1 MPRSVSRLAR
11 FGRYALIVLGVL
23 VLLAGALA
31 IKLRMDGFLREP
43 VYETVAPT
51 LPDDIQH
58 PAILVFSKT
67 NGFIH
72 KEAIPA
78 AQALFKKLGKANG
91 WNLYMTDNSAVHNPQ
106 DLQRFDAL
114 VWNNVSGDVLT
125 DEQRTA
131 LEQYLEN
138 GGGFVGIHG
147 SGGDP
152 SYAWPWYPQT
162 LLRAQFTAHPM
173 FPQFQQATLTVE
185 SPQDA
190 IVSDLPASFSMNDE
204 WYSFSAPPQDVEVL
218 LSLDEQSYEPKVLF
232 TDIGM
237 GADHPIAWKHCLGK
251 GRVFYGAPGH
261 LASSYSDPRYAGVLE
276 KATQWA
282 MQPDPACK

>member
-1 MPRSVSRLAR
+1 MPRSASPLAR
-11 FGRYALIVLGVL
+11 IGRYALILLGVL
-23 VLLAGALA
+23 VLLVAAVA
-31 IKLRMDGFLREP
+31 IKLRMDGLFRAP
-43 VYETVAPT
+43 VYETSAPD
-51 LPDDIQH
+51 LPADLQH

-78 AQALFKKLGKANG
+78 AQELFKKLGEANG
-91 WNLYMTDNSAVHNPQ
+91 WNVYLTDNAAVHNPQ

-125 DEQRTA
+125 SEQRTA
-131 LEQYLEN
+131 LKDYLEN

-152 SYAWPWYPQT
+152 SYDWAWYPQS
-162 LLRAQFTAHPM
+162 LLRAQFTAHPL
-173 FPQFQQATLTVE
+173 FPQFQQATLEVE

-190 IVSDLPASFSMNDE
+190 IVSHLPERFDMTDE

-218 LSLDEQSYEPKVLF
+218 LSLDEKTYSPKVL
-232 TDIGM
+232 TQDIGM
-237 GADHPIAWKHCLGK
+237 GAEHPIAWKHCQGK

-261 LASSYSDPRYAGVLE
+261 VASTYSDPRYARVLE
-276 KATQWA
+276 QATRWA
-282 MQPDPACK
+282 MQPDPACH

>member
-1 MPRSVSRLAR
+1 MTRSSSRLAR
-11 FGRYALIVLGVL
+11 FGRYALIALVVLA
-23 VLLAGALA
+23 LLAGALA

-43 VYETVAPT
+43 AYETAAPV
-51 LPDDIQH
+51 LPAELKH
-58 PAILVFSKT
+58 PAILLFSKT

-78 AQALFKKLGKANG
+78 AQALFQQLGEANG
-91 WNLYMTDNSAVHNPQ
+91 WSVYLTDNAAVHNPQ
-106 DLQRFDAL
+106 DLAQFDAV

-125 DEQRTA
+125 PEQRTA

-152 SYAWPWYPQT
+152 EYAWAWYPQS

-173 FPQFQQATLTVE
+173 FPQFQEATLKVE

-190 IVSDLPASFSMNDE
+190 IVSHLPESFSMTDE
-204 WYSFSAPPQDVEVL
+204 WYSFRAPPQDVQVL
-218 LSLDEQSYEPKVLF
+218 LSLDEQTYSPQVLF
-232 TDIGM
+232 ADIGM
-237 GADHPIAWKHCLGK
+237 GKDHPIAWKHCQGK
-251 GRVFYGAPGH
+251 GRAFYGAPGH
-261 LASSYSDPRYAGVLE
+261 LASSYSDPRYARVLE
-276 KATQWA
+276 QATRWA
-282 MQPDPACK
+282 MQPDPACQ

>member
-1 MPRSVSRLAR
+1 MSLFSSR
-11 FGRYALIVLGVL
+11 FGRYALITLGVL
-23 VLLAGALA
+23 ALLAGALA

-43 VYETVAPT
+43 VYETRAPS
-51 LPDDIQH
+51 LPEDLKH

-78 AQALFKKLGKANG
+78 AQALFKQLGQANG
-91 WNLYMTDNSAVHNPQ
+91 WSVYLTDNAAVHNAQ
-106 DLQRFDAL
+106 DLQRFDAV
-114 VWNNVSGDVLT
+114 VWNNVTGDVLT
-125 DEQRTA
+125 TEQRTA

-152 SYAWPWYPQT
+152 SYLWAWYPQS

-173 FPQFQQATLTVE
+173 FPQFQQATLMVE
-185 SPQDA
+185 QPQDA
-190 IVSDLPASFSMNDE
+190 IVRHLPARFAMTDE
-204 WYSFSAPPQDVEVL
+204 WYSFSAPPKDVQVL
-218 LSLDEQSYEPKVLF
+218 LSLDESSYSPRVLF
-232 TDIGM
+232 ADIGM
-237 GADHPIAWKHCLGK
+237 GADHPIAWKHCQGR

-261 LASSYSDPRYAGVLE
+261 LPSSYSDPRYARVLE
-276 KATQWA
+276 AATVWA
-282 MQPDPACK
+282 MQPDPGCN

>member
-1 MPRSVSRLAR
+1 MSGSSSRLAR
-11 FGRYALIVLGVL
+11 FGRYALITLGVL
-23 VLLAGALA
+23 ALLAGALA

-43 VYETVAPT
+43 VYESVAPV
-51 LPDDIQH
+51 LPADFKQ

-78 AQALFKKLGKANG
+78 AKALFQKLGEANG
-91 WNLYMTDNSAVHNPQ
+91 WSVYLTDNAAVHNPQ
-106 DLQRFDAL
+106 DLQRFDAV

-125 DEQRTA
+125 LEQRTA

-152 SYAWPWYPQT
+152 EYAWSWYPQS

-173 FPQFQQATLTVE
+173 FPQFQEATLHVE
-185 SPQDA
+185 SPQDG
-190 IVSDLPASFSMNDE
+190 IVSHLPPAFSMTDE
-204 WYSFSAPPQDVEVL
+204 WYSFRAPPKDVQVL
-218 LSLDEQSYEPKVLF
+218 LSLDETSYSPRVLF
-232 TDIGM
+232 VDIGM
-237 GADHPIAWKHCLGK
+237 GKDHPIAWKHCQGK

-261 LASSYSDPRYAGVLE
+261 VASTYADPRYVRVLE
-276 KATQWA
+276 QATLWA
-282 MQPDPACK
+282 MQPDPACQ

>member
-78 AQALFKKLGKANG
+78 AQALFQKLGKANG
-91 WNLYMTDNSAVHNPQ
+91 WNLYLTDNAAVHNPQ

-125 DEQRTA
+125 AGQRTA

-152 SYAWPWYPQT
+152 AYAWPWYPQS

-173 FPQFQQATLTVE
+173 FPQFQQATLNVE

-190 IVSDLPASFSMNDE
+190 IVSQLPSSFSMNDE

-218 LSLDEQSYEPKVLF
+218 LSLDEQSYSPKVLF
-232 TDIGM
+232 HDIGM

-276 KATQWA
+276 QATRWA
-282 MQPDPACK
+282 MQPDPACQ

>member
-1 MPRSVSRLAR
+1 LQRGGEI
-11 FGRYALIVLGVL
+11 FLGVL
-23 VLLAGALA
+23 AVLVGALA
-31 IKLRMDGFLREP
+31 IKLRMDGFFREP
-43 VYETVAPT
+43 VYETVAPN
-51 LPDDIQH
+51 LPDDLQH

-91 WNLYMTDNSAVHNPQ
+91 WNVYLTDNAAVHNPQ

-125 DEQRTA
+125 AEQRTA

-152 SYAWPWYPQT
+152 SYAWPWYPQS
-162 LLRAQFTAHPM
+162 LLHAQFTAHPL
-173 FPQFQQATLTVE
+173 FPQFQQATLNVE

-190 IVSDLPASFSMNDE
+190 IVSQLPASFSMTDE

-218 LSLDEQSYEPKVLF
+218 LSLDEKSYSPKVLF
-232 TDIGM
+232 HDIGM

>member
-1 MPRSVSRLAR
+1 MSGSSSRLAR
-11 FGRYALIVLGVL
+11 FGRYALITLGVL
-23 VLLAGALA
+23 ALLAGALA

-43 VYETVAPT
+43 VYESVAPV
-51 LPDDIQH
+51 LPADFKQ

-78 AQALFKKLGKANG
+78 AKALFQKLGEANG
-91 WNLYMTDNSAVHNPQ
+91 WSVYLTDNAAVHNPQ
-106 DLQRFDAL
+106 DLQRFDAV

-125 DEQRTA
+125 LEQRTA

-152 SYAWPWYPQT
+152 EYAWSWYPQS

-173 FPQFQQATLTVE
+173 FPEFQEATLHVE
-185 SPQDA
+185 SPQDG
-190 IVSDLPASFSMNDE
+190 IVSHLPPAFSMTDE
-204 WYSFSAPPQDVEVL
+204 WYSFRAPPKDVQVL
-218 LSLDEQSYEPKVLF
+218 LSLDETSYSPRVLF
-232 TDIGM
+232 VDIGM
-237 GADHPIAWKHCLGK
+237 GKDHPIAWKHCQGK

-261 LASSYSDPRYAGVLE
+261 VASTYADPRYVRVLE
-276 KATQWA
+276 QATLWA
-282 MQPDPACK
+282 MQPDPACQ

>member
-1 MPRSVSRLAR
+1 MSGSSSRLAR
-11 FGRYALIVLGVL
+11 FGRYALITLGVL
-23 VLLAGALA
+23 ALLAGALA

-43 VYETVAPT
+43 VYESVAPV
-51 LPDDIQH
+51 LPADFKQ

-78 AQALFKKLGKANG
+78 AQALFQKLGEANG
-91 WNLYMTDNSAVHNPQ
+91 WSVYLTDNAAVHNPQ
-106 DLQRFDAL
+106 DLQRFAAV

-125 DEQRTA
+125 PEQRTA
-131 LEQYLEN
+131 LEQYLQN

-152 SYAWPWYPQT
+152 EYAWSWYPQS

-173 FPQFQQATLTVE
+173 FPQFQEATLHVE
-185 SPQDA
+185 SPQDG
-190 IVSDLPASFSMNDE
+190 IVSHLPPAFSMTDE
-204 WYSFSAPPQDVEVL
+204 WYSFRAPPKDVQVL
-218 LSLDEQSYEPKVLF
+218 LSLDETSYSPRVLF
-232 TDIGM
+232 VDIGM
-237 GADHPIAWKHCLGK
+237 GKDHPIAWKHCQGK

-261 LASSYSDPRYAGVLE
+261 VASTYADPRYVRVLE
-276 KATQWA
+276 QATLWA
-282 MQPDPACK
+282 MQPDPACQ

>member
-1 MPRSVSRLAR
+1 MPRSSSRRAR
-11 FGRYALIVLGVL
+11 LGRYALIVVG
-23 VLLAGALA
+23 LLALLVGALA
-31 IKLRMDGFLREP
+31 IKLRMDGLLREP

-91 WNLYMTDNSAVHNPQ
+91 WNLYLTDNAAVHNPQ

-131 LEQYLEN
+131 LEQYLQN

-152 SYAWPWYPQT
+152 SYAWPWYPQS

-173 FPQFQQATLTVE
+173 FPQFQQATLNVE

-218 LSLDEQSYEPKVLF
+218 LSLDEQSYSPKVLF
-232 TDIGM
+232 SDIGM
-237 GADHPIAWKHCLGK
+237 GANHPIAWKHCLGK